1 MSSSSND
8 FQLEMSMSLNSSTEE
23 VTITLDSIY
32 TGPLT
37 SFEVYVY
44 AAVTEKVGAD
54 SYDNGVRPNHNW
66 RGWLLDSAD
75 SDSSSFRYPRAY
87 GSLTVGLHH

>member
-32 TGPLT
+32 TGPLS

-44 AAVTEKVGAD
+44 GAVTEKEGAD
-54 SYDNGVRPNHNW
+54 SYDNGVKPIII
-66 RGWLLDSAD
+66 GE
-75 SDSSSFRYPRAY
+75 
-87 GSLTVGLHH
+87 GGC

>member
-32 TGPLT
+32 TG
-37 SFEVYVY
+37 
-44 AAVTEKVGAD
+44 
-54 SYDNGVRPNHNW
+54 
-66 RGWLLDSAD
+66 
-75 SDSSSFRYPRAY
+75 SSHLSKSTFTGP
-87 GSLTVGLHH
+87 